1 MRDYKKRGAPLLLAL
16 TICLG
21 LTACG
26 EEGSGTKS
34 FTAHDAEVYVDG
46 LLKENYL
53 GQAEESYLELT
64 GIHADDV
71 ETLYDSALGMDVE
84 YFFYMYDI
92 DHPTDEL
99 REEVKDM
106 YREIYQ
112 YTKYE
117 IVSATEQ
124 EDGSFSVKL
133 TVYPID
139 IAQTVSEAMNDA
151 TKNFYEKY
159 PQDKI
164 NTMKD
169 SEFEKVDQ
177 EWAELILN
185 LYKDALPEIGNMT
198 EKSIVVQVEE
208 NSDHLYTINSDDF
221 ARLDALIIDYTNMA
235 TADE

>member
-1 MRDYKKRGAPLLLAL
+1 MRYWGKRSSALILAL
-16 TICLG
+16 ALALCLG

-26 EEGSGTKS
+26 GETSTKG
-34 FTAHDAEVYVDG
+34 FTTHDAEVYVDG

-53 GQAEESYLELT
+53 GQGSEDYLELV
-64 GIHADDV
+64 GIHEDDV
-71 ETLYDSALGMDVE
+71 EALYDSALSMDAE

-99 REEVKDM
+99 REEVKDL

-151 TKNFYEKY
+151 TKKFYEKY

-164 NTMKD
+164 NAMKD

-177 EWAELILN
+177 EWAKLILD

-198 EKSIVVQVEE
+198 EKSIVVQVEQ
-208 NSDHLYTINSDDF
+208 NSDGLYTMNSDDF
-221 ARLDALIIDYTNMA
+221 TRLDALIIDYTNMA
-235 TADE
+235 TAD

>member
-1 MRDYKKRGAPLLLAL
+1 MMRYWGKRGAALILAL
-16 TICLG
+16 GLCLG
-21 LTACG
+21 LAACG
-26 EEGSGTKS
+26 GETTTTKG
-34 FTAHDAEVYVDG
+34 FTTHDAEVYVDG

-53 GQAEESYLELT
+53 GQAEEEYLELVN
-64 GIHADDV
+64 IHADDV
-71 ETLYDSALGMDVE
+71 ESLYQSALSMDAS

-99 REEVKDM
+99 REEVKEL

-139 IAQTVSEAMNDA
+139 IAQTVSEAMGEAAKD
-151 TKNFYEKY
+151 FYEKY

-164 NTMKD
+164 NSMSD
-169 SEFEKVDQ
+169 SQFEKMDR
-177 EWAELILN
+177 EWAELIMG

-198 EKSIVVQVEE
+198 EKSIVVQVEQ
-208 NSDHLYTINSDDF
+208 NSNGLYSMNSDDF
-221 ARLDALIIDYTNMA
+221 SRLDALIIDYTNMA
-235 TADE
+235 ATE